1 MEGLADAS
9 LTPVDLSVRT
19 SVLQSLTMKDLK
31 QI

>member
-9 LTPVDLSVRT
+9 LTPVDLSVQT
-19 SVLQSLTMKDLK
+19 SVLQSLTMEDLK